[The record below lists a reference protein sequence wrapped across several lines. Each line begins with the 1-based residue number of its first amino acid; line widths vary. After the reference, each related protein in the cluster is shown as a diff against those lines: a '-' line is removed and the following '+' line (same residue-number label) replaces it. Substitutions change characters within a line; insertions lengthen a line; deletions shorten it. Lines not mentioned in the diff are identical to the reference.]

1 MPDSVAFLTAIAPLP
16 DGFQAT
22 PSIVLGHGSERHLF
36 SLGPGDTP
44 GGFVVAVDTMYG
56 SARAFRDELATAILY
71 HENLVVITRERKVSD
86 MRFFGTVFDI
96 IDNEGRHYLEME
108 LGCAALD
115 RGFSV
120 IWTCDVPDI
129 VNWMRF
135 RDGMIEMDLFEGG
148 TIVIDAVDGQEIE
161 FRKP

>member
-1 MPDSVAFLTAIAPLP
+1 
-16 DGFQAT
+16 
-22 PSIVLGHGSERHLF
+22 
-36 SLGPGDTP
+36 
-44 GGFVVAVDTMYG
+44 
-56 SARAFRDELATAILY
+56 
-71 HENLVVITRERKVSD
+71 